1 MICVIW
7 AQEIAGLL
15 SHTFSPQKVP
25 NDFLD
30 LQVPVWVTDLGFLP
44 GQGVQ
49 SRVVVGSGYHRVRL
63 YDTKTQR
70 RPVLSFDFG
79 ESPIS
84 AVAVTDDE
92 K

>member
-1 MICVIW
+1 M
-7 AQEIAGLL
+7 AGFHDLNHTL
-15 SHTFSPQKVP
+15 SRQQVP

-30 LQVPVWVTDLGFLP
+30 LQVPIWVTDLGFLP
-44 GQGVQ
+44 GQGSQ
-49 SRVVVGSGYHRVRL
+49 SRIAVGTGYHQVRL

-70 RPVLSFDFG
+70 RPVLSFDFE

-84 AVAVTDDE
+84 ALSVTDDE

>member
-15 SHTFSPQKVP
+15 SHTFSPQK
-25 NDFLD
+25 D

-49 SRVVVGSGYHRVRL
+49 SRVVVGTGYHRVRL